1 MEVKINKEIRNYTEK
16 IFFGLSLRQFVFSVC
31 ACIVAIVLYFICNK
45 HFNKE
50 ITSWICIIGVLPF
63 IGLGFFKYNGMT
75 LEKFLYTFLKSEVLI
90 PKNLKFKSNNIYYDL
105 FKENID
111 KRSKEDLNAKNNNKH
126 KKTRKR

>member
-16 IFFGLSLRQFVFSVC
+16 IFFGLSLRQFFFSVC
-31 ACIVAIVLYFICNK
+31 ACIVAVVLYLICNK

-63 IGLGFFKYNGMT
+63 IGLGFFKYNSMT
-75 LEKFLYTFLKSEVLI
+75 LEKFLYTFLKSEVLV

-111 KRSKEDLNAKNNNKH
+111 KKSKEDLNAKNNNKH

>member
-31 ACIVAIVLYFICNK
+31 ACIIAVILYFICNK

-50 ITSWICIIGVLPF
+50 ITSWICIIGVLLF

-75 LEKFLYTFLKSEVLI
+75 LEKFLYTFLKSEVLV
-90 PKNLKFKSNNIYYDL
+90 PKNLKFKSNNIYYEL

-126 KKTRKR
+126 KKIRKR

>member
-31 ACIVAIVLYFICNK
+31 ACIVAVILYFICNK

-75 LEKFLYTFLKSEVLI
+75 LEKFLYTFLKSEVLV

-111 KRSKEDLNAKNNNKH
+111 KKSKEDLNAKNNNKH

>member
-31 ACIVAIVLYFICNK
+31 ACIVAVVIYFICNK

-75 LEKFLYTFLKSEVLI
+75 LEKFLYTFLKSEVLV

-111 KRSKEDLNAKNNNKH
+111 KKSKEDLNAKNNNKH

>member
-31 ACIVAIVLYFICNK
+31 ACIVAVVLYFICNK

-75 LEKFLYTFLKSEVLI
+75 LEKFLYTFLKSEVLV
-90 PKNLKFKSNNIYYDL
+90 PKN
-105 FKENID
+105 
-111 KRSKEDLNAKNNNKH
+111 R
-126 KKTRKR
+126 

>member
-31 ACIVAIVLYFICNK
+31 ACIVAVVLYFICNK

-50 ITSWICIIGVLPF
+50 ITSRICIIGVLPF

-75 LEKFLYTFLKSEVLI
+75 LEKFLYTFLKSEVLV

>member
-31 ACIVAIVLYFICNK
+31 ACIVAVVLYFICNK

-75 LEKFLYTFLKSEVLI
+75 LEKFLYTFLKSEVLV

>member
-31 ACIVAIVLYFICNK
+31 ACIVAVVLYFICNK

-50 ITSWICIIGVLPF
+50 ITSWICIIGILPF

-75 LEKFLYTFLKSEVLI
+75 LEKFLYTFLKSEVLV

>member
-31 ACIVAIVLYFICNK
+31 ACIVAVVLYFICNK

-75 LEKFLYTFLKSEVLI
+75 LEKFLYTFLKSEVLV

-111 KRSKEDLNAKNNNKH
+111 KKSKEDLNAKNNNKH

>member
-31 ACIVAIVLYFICNK
+31 ACIVAVILYFICNK

-75 LEKFLYTFLKSEVLI
+75 LEKFLYTFLKSEVLV